1 LDEIAWYKERLL
13 RDISLGSLLVVML
26 VRTTQTAL
34 SKLRG
39 SYLPVHCLAALGNMS
54 MYLESLHPYAAYRII
69 NLFEMFAKMHNS
81 LLRRINKEEA
91 GSTLPRTASSPLLSA
106 EDNEDA
112 LAHVESCM
120 EVLLQILN
128 SCLTNAL
135 RPNPQLSYS
144 LLHEKALFLPYAQ
157 HPRFSHL
164 LFNIQAV
171 LEHFEFLMSE
181 ANIPEWTPEA
191 ILDIIQRGSLT
202 WQSREY
208 PLQFTYEEE
217 DNAQNFFVPF
227 LWDAVV
233 RSTAPDLN
241 WNLDNAR
248 IFTTKKEESGS
259 GESNHLNVP
268 TREAFD
274 RKKEA
279 P

>member
-1 LDEIAWYKERLL
+1 
-13 RDISLGSLLVVML
+13 
-26 VRTTQTAL
+26 
-34 SKLRG
+34 
-39 SYLPVHCLAALGNMS
+39 
-54 MYLESLHPYAAYRII
+54 
-69 NLFEMFAKMHNS
+69 
-81 LLRRINKEEA
+81 
-91 GSTLPRTASSPLLSA
+91 
-106 EDNEDA
+106 
-112 LAHVESCM
+112 M

-164 LFNIQAV
+164 LFNIQVLLTTHLSPLPYSLNLPPPLKNKAV

-248 IFTTKKEESGS
+248 IFTTKVQKSLLIPFPCPALT
-259 GESNHLNVP
+259 H
-268 TREAFD
+268 RAFALACR
-274 RKKEA
+274 RKRVGQVKVTI
-279 P
+279 